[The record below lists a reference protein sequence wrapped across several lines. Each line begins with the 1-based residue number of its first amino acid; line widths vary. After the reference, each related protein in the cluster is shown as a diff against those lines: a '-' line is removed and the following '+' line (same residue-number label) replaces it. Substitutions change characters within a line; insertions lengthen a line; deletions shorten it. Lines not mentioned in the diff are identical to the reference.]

1 MPGLSILALTS
12 VIIAAFTYLAV
23 FNLNNIVEIG
33 QKSYKWYK
41 ESTIQSMR
49 EDHDPKWR
57 TRAKKFN
64 YFRPRLARPGPT
76 NWLLPIYSVRKLAGT
91 LLRQRPKLPE
101 TQRNTTAR
109 PNAVSPKDRA
119 SDPKIVEEN
128 RTSSSSSR
136 VRKTSLRSILPWA
149 SSVESKSDTEN
160 TAASSEGSRI
170 GWFSRKPKQVT
181 SPQGD
186 LP

>member
-1 MPGLSILALTS
+1 MLALTS
-12 VIIAAFTYLAV
+12 VTVAAFTYLAV

-57 TRAKKFN
+57 TRAKNFN

-76 NWLLPIYSVRKLAGT
+76 NWLLPVYSARKLAAT
-91 LLRQRPKLPE
+91 LRYQQPKLAE
-101 TQRNTTAR
+101 TQGNVTAR
-109 PNAVSPKDRA
+109 PNAVSPRD
-119 SDPKIVEEN
+119 
-128 RTSSSSSR
+128 RTSDTKVTEESKTTASSR
-136 VRKTSLRSILPWA
+136 NSKTSMRSLLPWVSTA
-149 SSVESKSDTEN
+149 TSESNDEN
-160 TAASSEGSRI
+160 SAANLDGSRT
-170 GWFSRKPKQVT
+170 GWFSRKPKKAT
-181 SPQGD
+181 SHQGD